1 MFDNEVSSHMGLRG
15 VKLDA
20 RRVIATMSAMIDAAR
35 KPNDRTVAGT
45 PSGDAIKNMEVPS

>member
-35 KPNDRTVAGT
+35 KPNDRTVAGK
-45 PSGDAIKNMEVPS
+45 PSGAMLEDMEVAS